1 VLHSF
6 GNGTDGATP
15 QGSLIFDA
23 AGNLYGTTY
32 SGGSAYEF
40 GGTVFELS
48 PAEGSGWTETVLH
61 SFSNNLIDGLNPSP
75 GSLIFDAAGNLYG
88 TTNNG
93 GSYAIEGGIVF
104 ELSPS
109 LSGIW
114 TETILHTFGN
124 GSDGR
129 YPNAGVIF
137 DAAGN
142 LYGTTVMGG
151 TAYYY
156 GGTVFELSPG
166 ASGVWAETILRSFGN
181 SGTDPYSPFGG
192 VIFDFD
198 GSLYG
203 TTAGGGYGWGT
214 VFELSP
220 SASGNWKLKM
230 LHGFGKGTDGSE
242 PNAGVIFDDAGN
254 LYGTTLYGGSYG
266 GNESGGIVFEL
277 SPTAGSA
284 WTEKVL
290 HNFGNGKDGDIP
302 NFGSLIF
309 DAAGN
314 LYGATKS
321 GGAYYAGT
329 VFKIM
334 R

>member
-1 VLHSF
+1 
-6 GNGTDGATP
+6 
-15 QGSLIFDA
+15 
-23 AGNLYGTTY
+23 
-32 SGGSAYEF
+32 
-40 GGTVFELS
+40 
-48 PAEGSGWTETVLH
+48 
-61 SFSNNLIDGLNPSP
+61 
-75 GSLIFDAAGNLYG
+75 
-88 TTNNG
+88 
-93 GSYAIEGGIVF
+93 
-104 ELSPS
+104 
-109 LSGIW
+109 
-114 TETILHTFGN
+114 
-124 GSDGR
+124 
-129 YPNAGVIF
+129 
-137 DAAGN
+137 
-142 LYGTTVMGG
+142 
-151 TAYYY
+151 
-156 GGTVFELSPG
+156 
-166 ASGVWAETILRSFGN
+166 
-181 SGTDPYSPFGG
+181 
-192 VIFDFD
+192 
-198 GSLYG
+198 
-203 TTAGGGYGWGT
+203 
-214 VFELSP
+214 
-220 SASGNWKLKM
+220 M